1 MRYYT
6 YFFVT
11 KNCSSRKALI
21 FYLAVFVLFVTNC
34 VISVV
39 IKICSKVTELQLD
52 VAVSN
57 SSLKILQGSRHNSLS
72 KDCNVLIDEMGH
84 GVKTISYSKMK
95 LTLIV

>member
-1 MRYYT
+1 MWYYT

-11 KNCSSRKALI
+11 KNCSSEKALI
-21 FYLAVFVLFVTNC
+21 FYWAVFVLFVTNC
-34 VISVV
+34 VICVV
-39 IKICSKVTELQLD
+39 ITICSKVTELQLD

-57 SSLKILQGSRHNSLS
+57 SSLKILQGLWHNSLS

-84 GVKTISYSKMK
+84 RVKTISYSKMK